1 MGREL
6 RRKQAKREGKNVRE
20 VQKKR
25 TEKPITP
32 KTLVIIMCLLLV
44 FFIVLYILTG
54 LFVTKELKWFGKNNE
69 ETITEIENKILA
81 VDSLKQSEDEYFV
94 YYYDPKEEDTE
105 IANSIYGTIEK
116 IYRVNLND
124 AFNSNYIGEPSG
136 VVDNIENLK
145 VSNPTLIKVSFGK
158 IVEFYSNTD
167 DIINALM

>member
-6 RRKQAKREGKNVRE
+6 RRKEAKRRGENVRE

-25 TEKPITP
+25 AEKTITP
-32 KTLVIIMCLLLV
+32 KTLMVIMILLLV
-44 FFIVLYILTG
+44 FFIVLYIITG
-54 LFVTKELKWFGKNNE
+54 LFVTKELKWFGKDNE

-81 VDSLKQSEDEYFV
+81 VDTLKQSEDEYFV

-105 IANSIYGTIEK
+105 IANSLYGTIEK

-124 AFNSNYIGEPSG
+124 AFNSNYIGQPSG